1 MILFTKGI
9 VKNMAE
15 TKKEIY
21 ERSLYFVKN
30 SQNSKRVTIYSEL
43 VNLLY
48 NSFPDMDW
56 VGFYEKDEE
65 KDELYLSIYVG
76 SEACEIIPTSKGVCG
91 KCFTEGK
98 TQLVEDVHLLPYH
111 IACSSSTKSEIVVPV
126 FRNKNCVAV
135 LDIDSDKKS
144 TFDDI
149 DQKYLEEIVGYLI

>member
-1 MILFTKGI
+1 
-9 VKNMAE
+9 
-15 TKKEIY
+15 
-21 ERSLYFVKN
+21 
-30 SQNSKRVTIYSEL
+30 
-43 VNLLY
+43 
-48 NSFPDMDW
+48 MDW

-76 SEACEIIPTSKGVCG
+76 SEACEIIPTFKGVCG
-91 KCFTEGK
+91 KCFVEGK

-111 IACSSSTKSEIVVPV
+111 IACSSSTNSEIVVPV